1 MRDGIFALATAP
13 GRAAIAV
20 MRLSGTGVAAAVE
33 RVCGRMPVPRRAST
47 RRLRD
52 SATGEVVDEALVLWM
67 PGPSS
72 FTGEDSAELHLHGGG
87 AVVSRVTELLM
98 QAGLRLA
105 EPGEFTR
112 RAFENDRLDLAQAEA
127 VADLVDAET
136 EAQRRQALSQLR
148 GDLSRRHDTWRA
160 GLLDALAML
169 EAAID
174 FPDEELPDTLVA
186 EARSRLSPVATAVA
200 EAAADT
206 RGERVREGFRIAL
219 VGAPNAGKSSLLNG
233 LARRDVAIVTEI
245 AGTTRDVLE
254 TPLVLGGY
262 SVVLADM
269 AGLRAT
275 EDRVEAEGVR
285 RALAWAR
292 AADLRLLVVDGSAAA
307 GGWREPTELLGQG
320 DVVLLNKTDRMAGDD
335 RAAAQAWAE
344 GCGLEILPVSA
355 TETVEDLR
363 AWLTARVTAAMAG
376 AETPAATRLRH
387 REALAA
393 ASGFLDRALYGETDP
408 ELVAENIRLAARSL
422 ERIAGR
428 LDPESVLDRVFS
440 TFCIGK

>member
-20 MRLSGTGVAAAVE
+20 MRLSGSGVS
-33 RVCGRMPVPRRAST
+33 RVLEQLGGKLPAPRRAST

-52 SATGEVVDEALVLWM
+52 LETREVIDEALVLWL
-67 PGPSS
+67 PGPGS

-87 AVVSRVTELLM
+87 AVVARVTELL
-98 QAGLRLA
+98 QQLGLRLA

-136 EAQRRQALSQLR
+136 DAQRRQALGQLR
-148 GDLSRRHDTWRA
+148 GDLSRRHETWRSD
-160 GLLDALAML
+160 LLDALAML

-174 FPDEELPDTLVA
+174 FPDEELPDTLVD
-186 EARSRLSPVATAVA
+186 EARARLSNVAREVTD
-200 EAAADT
+200 AADDT

-233 LARRDVAIVTEI
+233 LAQRDVAIVTEI

-254 TPLVLGGY
+254 TPLVLAGY

-285 RALAWAR
+285 RATAWATG
-292 AADLRLLVVDGSAAA
+292 ADLRLLVVDGAASESE
-307 GGWREPTELLGQG
+307 WREPAELLVQG
-320 DVVLLNKTDRMAGDD
+320 DAVLLNKTDRMAGHD

-344 GCGLEILPVSA
+344 TRGLEVVAVSA
-355 TETVEDLR
+355 TESIADLR
-363 AWLTARVTAAMAG
+363 NWLTARTTAAMGG
-376 AETPAATRLRH
+376 AEVPAATRLRH

-393 ASGFLDRALYGETDP
+393 ASGFLDRALYGEGDP

>member
-1 MRDGIFALATAP
+1 MRDGVFALATAP

-20 MRLSGTGVAAAVE
+20 MRMSGSGVAAVVE
-33 RVCGRMPVPRRAST
+33 QLTGRLPQPRRAST

-52 SATGEVVDEALVLWM
+52 PSTGEVVDEALVLWLPA
-67 PGPSS
+67 PGS
-72 FTGEDSAELHLHGGG
+72 FTGEDSAELHLHGGM
-87 AVVSRVTELLM
+87 AVVARITELL
-98 QAGLRLA
+98 QQLGLRLA

-136 EAQRRQALSQLR
+136 EAQRRQALAQLR
-148 GDLSRRHDTWRA
+148 GDLSRRHEAWRA

-174 FPDEELPDTLVA
+174 FPDEDLPDALVA
-186 EARSRLSPVATAVA
+186 EARGRLGRVAAEVTEASR
-200 EAAADT
+200 DT
-206 RGERVREGFRIAL
+206 RGERVREGYRIAL
-219 VGAPNAGKSSLLNG
+219 IGAPNAGKSSLLNA
-233 LARRDVAIVTEI
+233 LAGRDVAIVTEV

-254 TPLVLGGY
+254 TPFLLGGY

-285 RALAWAR
+285 RANAWATG
-292 AADLRLLVVDGSAAA
+292 ADLRLLVVDGSASESSWVDPA
-307 GGWREPTELLGQG
+307 TLLTRG
-320 DVVLLNKTDRMAGDD
+320 DLVVLNKSD
-335 RAAAQAWAE
+335 RAPGNDLEAAKAWATSHSTE
-344 GCGLEILPVSA
+344 VLDLAA
-355 TETVEDLR
+355 TESVEGLR
-363 AWLTARVTAAMAG
+363 AWLVRKTTQAMSG
-376 AETPAATRLRH
+376 AEVPAATRLRH
-387 REALAA
+387 REALVT
-393 ASGFLDRALYGETDP
+393 ASGFLDRALYGEGDP